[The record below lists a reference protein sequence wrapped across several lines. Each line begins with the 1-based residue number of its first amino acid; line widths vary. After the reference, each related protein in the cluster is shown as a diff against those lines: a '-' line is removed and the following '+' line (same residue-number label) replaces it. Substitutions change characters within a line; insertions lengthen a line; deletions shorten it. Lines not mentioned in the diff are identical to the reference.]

1 MGEALAHPLVLLFA
15 GVFALL
21 AGATVIGRRLA
32 AAGARGDPE
41 RAAMLTNLND
51 RILSWWVIVGV
62 LALAFLA
69 GTFATILLFALVSF
83 WCLREF
89 TSLTPTPVADHYAL
103 AAAFYVFLP
112 LQYLLL
118 WDAWLNLFTILI
130 PVYGY
135 LLLPAIAVLWG
146 ETRDFLL
153 RISKVQ
159 WALMLA
165 VYCLS
170 HVPAVLILHIPGA
183 PAGSF
188 GLLAFLLIVVQGSDV
203 AQYVFG
209 KSFGR
214 RKIAPRVSPSKTW
227 EGFVGGGATAALLGA
242 GLCWL
247 TPFSALQALGMAFA
261 VVLAGFAGGL
271 VLSAVKRSLGA
282 KDWGCMVEGH
292 GGMLDRRDS
301 LACAAPIF
309 FHLTNYD
316 FAV

>member
-1 MGEALAHPLVLLFA
+1 MGDVLTNPVVLLFA

-21 AGATVIGRRLA
+21 AAATLIGRRMAMGADA
-32 AAGARGDPE
+32 ADAD
-41 RAAMLTNLND
+41 RAAMIANLND
-51 RILSWWVIVGV
+51 RIVSWWVIVGL
-62 LALAFLA
+62 LAVAFLA
-69 GTFATILLFALVSF
+69 GRFATILLFALVSF

-89 TSLTPTPVADHYAL
+89 ISLTPTPVADHYAL

-112 LQYLLL
+112 MQYLLL
-118 WDAWLNLFTILI
+118 GSEWLNLFTILI

-170 HVPAVLILHIPGA
+170 HVPAVLILNIPGA
-183 PAGSF
+183 PAGNF

-214 RKIAPRVSPSKTW
+214 RKIAPRVSPGKTW
-227 EGFVGGGATAALLGA
+227 EGFIGGGATATLLGA
-242 GLCWL
+242 ALWWV
-247 TPFSALQALGMAFA
+247 TPFSPLQALGMAFA
-261 VVLAGFAGGL
+261 VVLAGSAGGL

-282 KDWGCMVEGH
+282 KDWGSMVEGH
-292 GGMLDRRDS
+292 GGMLDRMDS
-301 LACAAPIF
+301 LAFAAPIF
-309 FHLTNYD
+309 FHLTNYY
-316 FAV
+316 FAI

>member
-1 MGEALAHPLVLLFA
+1 MADIFSNPVVALFA
-15 GVFALL
+15 FVFALL
-21 AGATVIGRRLA
+21 AAATLIGRRLTQRADA
-32 AAGARGDPE
+32 ADAE
-41 RAAMLTNLND
+41 RTATITNLND
-51 RILSWWVIVGV
+51 RVVSWWVIVGL
-62 LALAFLA
+62 LAAVFLA
-69 GTFATILLFALVSF
+69 GEFFTILLFALVSF

-103 AAAFYVFLP
+103 AAAFYIFLP

-118 WDAWLNLFTILI
+118 WYEWLNLFTILI

-170 HVPAVLILHIPGA
+170 HVPAVLILNTPGA
-183 PAGSF
+183 PAGNF

-214 RKIAPRVSPSKTW
+214 RKIAPRVSPGQTW
-227 EGFVGGGATAALLGA
+227 EGLIGGGVTATLLGGA
-242 GLCWL
+242 LWWV
-247 TPFSALQALGMAFA
+247 TPFSPVQALGVAFV

-282 KDWGCMVEGH
+282 KDWGSMVEGH
-292 GGMLDRRDS
+292 GGMLDRMDS
-301 LACAAPIF
+301 LAFAAPIF
-309 FHLTNYD
+309 FHLTNYY
-316 FAV
+316 FSA